1 MNAPADNIA
10 RLSPWLRNMA
20 GATDVLRGKLIA
32 DVASDSCRLVW
43 WGAHSELL
51 GNLGP
56 ISDMD
61 VVVADADPRRL
72 RRHVKTAASGT
83 VQVRLLDLC
92 NLQQDAVGVEA
103 VLRGSVMHDLDTY
116 LALQERLEQRMRQVP
131 AVATGSAD
139 YIVQDFTLNRV
150 PLADEDKLLRE
161 AMRCLAP
168 EGRLLS
174 VVLVADEPVH
184 ERQVLR
190 QGPSG
195 PAMRLP
201 DEQALLSAFENA
213 GFHGICVHW
222 ADADNPAPLERIGG
236 IEVRVCIVE
245 AFKGKR
251 GPCFELGQAVIYG
264 GPWREVKDDDG
275 HSYPRGARVAV
286 CAKTF
291 DLLMRAP
298 YRGQLAGLR
307 SVGEPPLA
315 KARRFDCN
323 TPALRAPGVTKGT
336 TPFEGAQASS
346 SVCLPGEGCC

>member
-1 MNAPADNIA
+1 MNAPDNSIA

-32 DVASDSCRLVW
+32 DVASEDCRLVW

-51 GNLGP
+51 GNLGLIP
-56 ISDMD
+56 DME

-72 RRHVKTAASGT
+72 RRHLQTAAPGT
-83 VQVRLLDLC
+83 RQLRLLDLC

-103 VLRGSVMHDLDTY
+103 VLSGSVPRDLESY
-116 LALQERLEQRMRQVP
+116 LALKERLEQRIRQAP
-131 AVATGSAD
+131 AVVTGSAD
-139 YIVQDFTLNRV
+139 YIVHDFTLNRV
-150 PLADEDKLLRE
+150 PLADEGKLLRE

-174 VVLVADEPVH
+174 AVLVVDEPVH
-184 ERQVLR
+184 ELQILR

-195 PAMRLP
+195 PALRLP
-201 DEQALLSAFENA
+201 HEQALLSAFENA
-213 GFHGICVHW
+213 GFHGVCVHW
-222 ADADNPAPLERIGG
+222 ADADNPAPLERIGSV
-236 IEVRVCIVE
+236 EVRVCIVE

-275 HSYPRGARVAV
+275 HTYPRGARVAV

-298 YRGQLAGLR
+298 YQGQLAGLR

-315 KARRFDCN
+315 QAKLFDCN
-323 TPALRAPGVTKGT
+323 TPSLRAPGVTKGT
-336 TPFEGAQASS
+336 MPFEGAQAPL